1 MLAGRADEAEPLLA
15 RLVRREATHGRDVEQ
30 ARALVDLGHAHHDQ
44 DRAENA
50 LPLWREAAGLF
61 EAHGQWEDA
70 ARTLL
75 AAGALVNRERD
86 ERTRPS
92 ALDLFERAVAAARQA
107 VDEDPAVLPAA
118 LHAHGYLLCESGQ
131 AEGLDLLEEAL
142 ALVRDAGADWQVADY
157 TDTRARALWSLE
169 RGPEA
174 IATALQAAD
183 LFTAAGDRE
192 GAAQAEL
199 FAAYVVAEDG
209 SPEQAATLFLV
220 AGLAAAFGAG
230 TLSLAGWSLL
240 FAVAGLAG
248 LRALAIRDRARR
260 ARPAAVV
267 VPERPAAPAA
277 EERQAPPAD
286 PERDRRVLETVL
298 AFETEAPRPAAPAA
312 PRVEPV
318 VVTASSAAPAADRAV
333 TIPAVPRPT
342 YLDAPEMARPLPAP
356 LETPAPTGAD
366 TRPQDAARTADDQIS
381 AAAEQDIAAL
391 DLDNVLARR
400 RAC

>member
-1 MLAGRADEAEPLLA
+1 MDETTAPTRAVQAALDALADARVSASLVIVALVAFLA
-15 RLVRREATHGRDVEQ
+15 WRLVLRRHRLASAPARPSMPRSFMHRLQSSPAV
-30 ARALVDLGHAHHDQ
+30 RALTARFSGRLI
-44 DRAENA
+44 
-50 LPLWREAAGLF
+50 AA
-61 EAHGQWEDA
+61 ADA
-70 ARTLL
+70 ARTARGRTGLHIRWGRTALFL
-75 AAGALVNRERD
+75 AALVAL
-86 ERTRPS
+86 
-92 ALDLFERAVAAARQA
+92 
-107 VDEDPAVLPAA
+107 
-118 LHAHGYLLCESGQ
+118 
-131 AEGLDLLEEAL
+131 
-142 ALVRDAGADWQVADY
+142 LV
-157 TDTRARALWSLE
+157 
-169 RGPEA
+169 
-174 IATALQAAD
+174 
-183 LFTAAGDRE
+183 
-192 GAAQAEL
+192 
-199 FAAYVVAEDG
+199 
-209 SPEQAATLFLV
+209 FLV

-230 TLSLAGWSLL
+230 TLALAGWSLL

-248 LRALAIRDRARR
+248 LRALAVRDRTRR

-277 EERQAPPAD
+277 EEHEAPAAD

-318 VVTASSAAPAADRAV
+318 VVTASAAAPAADRAV

-366 TRPQDAARTADDQIS
+366 TRLQDGAHTADDQIS

>member
-1 MLAGRADEAEPLLA
+1 MH
-15 RLVRREATHGRDVEQ
+15 RLQSSPAV
-30 ARALVDLGHAHHDQ
+30 RALTARFSGRLS
-44 DRAENA
+44 
-50 LPLWREAAGLF
+50 AA
-61 EAHGQWEDA
+61 ADA
-70 ARTLL
+70 ARAARGRTGLRIRWGRTALFL
-75 AAGALVNRERD
+75 AALVAL
-86 ERTRPS
+86 
-92 ALDLFERAVAAARQA
+92 
-107 VDEDPAVLPAA
+107 
-118 LHAHGYLLCESGQ
+118 
-131 AEGLDLLEEAL
+131 
-142 ALVRDAGADWQVADY
+142 LV
-157 TDTRARALWSLE
+157 
-169 RGPEA
+169 
-174 IATALQAAD
+174 
-183 LFTAAGDRE
+183 
-192 GAAQAEL
+192 
-199 FAAYVVAEDG
+199 
-209 SPEQAATLFLV
+209 FLV

-248 LRALAIRDRARR
+248 LRALAVRDRTRR
-260 ARPAAVV
+260 ARPAAAVV

-298 AFETEAPRPAAPAA
+298 AFETEAPRPAAAPAA

-318 VVTASSAAPAADRAV
+318 VVTASAAAPAADRAV

-366 TRPQDAARTADDQIS
+366 TRLQDAARTADDQIS

>member
-1 MLAGRADEAEPLLA
+1 MDETTAPTRAVQAALDALADARVSASLVIVALVAFLAWRLVLRRHRLASAPARPSMPRSFMHRLQSSPAVRALTA
-15 RLVRREATHGRDVEQ
+15 RLSGR
-30 ARALVDLGHAHHDQ
+30 LS
-44 DRAENA
+44 
-50 LPLWREAAGLF
+50 AA
-61 EAHGQWEDA
+61 ADA
-70 ARTLL
+70 ARTARGRTGLHIRWGRTALFL
-75 AAGALVNRERD
+75 AALVAL
-86 ERTRPS
+86 
-92 ALDLFERAVAAARQA
+92 
-107 VDEDPAVLPAA
+107 
-118 LHAHGYLLCESGQ
+118 
-131 AEGLDLLEEAL
+131 
-142 ALVRDAGADWQVADY
+142 LV
-157 TDTRARALWSLE
+157 
-169 RGPEA
+169 
-174 IATALQAAD
+174 
-183 LFTAAGDRE
+183 
-192 GAAQAEL
+192 
-199 FAAYVVAEDG
+199 
-209 SPEQAATLFLV
+209 FLV

-248 LRALAIRDRARR
+248 LRALAVRDRTRR
-260 ARPAAVV
+260 ARPAAAVV

-277 EERQAPPAD
+277 EEREAPAAD

-298 AFETEAPRPAAPAA
+298 AFETEAPRPAAAPAA
-312 PRVEPV
+312 SRVEPV
-318 VVTASSAAPAADRAV
+318 VVTASAAAPAADRAV

>member
-1 MLAGRADEAEPLLA
+1 MDETTAPTRAVQAALDALADARVSASLVIVALVAFLA
-15 RLVRREATHGRDVEQ
+15 WRLVLRRHRLASAPARPSMPRSFMHRLQSSPAV
-30 ARALVDLGHAHHDQ
+30 RALTARFSGRLS
-44 DRAENA
+44 
-50 LPLWREAAGLF
+50 AA
-61 EAHGQWEDA
+61 ADA
-70 ARTLL
+70 ARAARGRTGLRIRWGRTALFL
-75 AAGALVNRERD
+75 AALVAL
-86 ERTRPS
+86 
-92 ALDLFERAVAAARQA
+92 
-107 VDEDPAVLPAA
+107 
-118 LHAHGYLLCESGQ
+118 
-131 AEGLDLLEEAL
+131 
-142 ALVRDAGADWQVADY
+142 LV
-157 TDTRARALWSLE
+157 
-169 RGPEA
+169 
-174 IATALQAAD
+174 
-183 LFTAAGDRE
+183 
-192 GAAQAEL
+192 
-199 FAAYVVAEDG
+199 
-209 SPEQAATLFLV
+209 FLV

-248 LRALAIRDRARR
+248 LRALAVRDRSRR

-312 PRVEPV
+312 PRAEPV
-318 VVTASSAAPAADRAV
+318 VVTASSVAPAADRAV

-342 YLDAPEMARPLPAP
+342 YLDAPEMARPLPTP

-366 TRPQDAARTADDQIS
+366 TRLQDAARTADDQIS